1 MLSFL
6 GNPSQSR
13 IYQASAVKTQGTSKI
28 RSYDFATFECDS
40 NSDERKKAVHM
51 FKKNKAYIIQ

>member
-28 RSYDFATFECDS
+28 LSYDFATFDCDS

-51 FKKNKAYIIQ
+51 LKK